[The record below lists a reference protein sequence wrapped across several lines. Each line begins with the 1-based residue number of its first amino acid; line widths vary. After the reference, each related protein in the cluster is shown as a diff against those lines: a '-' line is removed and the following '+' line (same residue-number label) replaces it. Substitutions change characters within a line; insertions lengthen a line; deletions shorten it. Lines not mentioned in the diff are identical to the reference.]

1 MSNYQLK
8 TFEKGDK
15 TTTIGGAVKSLGP
28 LLRDEVRPLVIS
40 LVAVIINAGANL
52 LSPFIIAYII
62 DKYISTK
69 DFHGVL
75 VYSGILAVIYLFGL
89 AAAYVQTKSMGGVGR
104 RVLYKLRNRIFTKLQ
119 ELPVAFFNA
128 NKAGDLISRI
138 NNDTDKLNQFF
149 SQALLQFF
157 GNIFLMIGAG
167 AFLLSLNIKLGA
179 ASLVPAVLVIIITQL
194 LSAWIN
200 HTSRE
205 SLQTLGGMSAEIQES
220 LANFKVV
227 VAFNRLDYFRVKFD
241 GANKENYTA
250 SVKAGIASNI
260 LTPIYGAAS
269 SAAQIIIL
277 AYGITLIASGNL
289 TVGFLIGFLLYVNS
303 FYTPLRQ
310 LASVWPS
317 LQLALASLD
326 RISEVL
332 ELESTI
338 KVIPGGSDGQDE
350 RDKSRE
356 QKSAVIFGGGV
367 LAFDHVFFS
376 YSDDKE
382 VLRDAS
388 FTLEVGKTYALV
400 GPTGGGKTTTASLM
414 ARLYDP
420 SMGTVYLGG
429 RDIRSYEAAERA
441 KKIGFI
447 LQEPF
452 LFSGTVGENILYG
465 NAEYENYSSEK
476 LLALLKERDLDGLL
490 ARFEN
495 GLDTKVGSSDSI
507 SLGQKQLVA
516 FIRAVLREPDLLI
529 LDEATANIDT
539 VTEQLLEEILHKLP
553 KETTKVIIAHRLNTI
568 ENADDIF
575 FVNAGTIVHAGSF
588 EHALEMLM
596 SGKRES

>member
-1 MSNYQLK
+1 MSDYQLK

-40 LVAVIINAGANL
+40 LVAVIVNAGANL

-89 AAAYVQTKSMGGVGR
+89 AAAYVQTKVMGGVGR

-179 ASLVPAVLVIIITQL
+179 ASLVPAVLVIIVTQL

-241 GANKENYTA
+241 GANKENYAA

-260 LTPIYGAAS
+260 LTPIYGVAS
-269 SAAQIIIL
+269 NAAQIIIL
-277 AYGITLIASGNL
+277 AYGIMLIASGNL

-332 ELESTI
+332 ALESTI
-338 KVIPGGSDGQDE
+338 KVIPN
-350 RDKSRE
+350 E
-356 QKSAVIFGGGV
+356 QKPVALHGGGI
-367 LAFDHVFFS
+367 LSFDHVFFS
-376 YSDDKE
+376 YSDDKV

-388 FTLEVGKTYALV
+388 FILEQGKTYALV

-420 SMGTVYLGG
+420 SMGKVYLEG

-441 KKIGFI
+441 QKIGFI

-495 GLDTKVGSSDSI
+495 GLDTNVGSSDSI

-516 FIRAVLREPDLLI
+516 FIRAVLRKPDLLI

-568 ENADDIF
+568 QNADDIF